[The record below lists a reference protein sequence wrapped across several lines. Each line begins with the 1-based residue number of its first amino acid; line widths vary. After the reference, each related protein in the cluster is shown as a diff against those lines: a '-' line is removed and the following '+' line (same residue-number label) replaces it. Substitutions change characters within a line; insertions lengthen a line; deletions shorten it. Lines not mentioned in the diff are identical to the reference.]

1 MNSFKDNLLQKSIN
15 NVPVVLVLKNGT
27 PSIQKMDIEKWND
40 LSLDRQQKI
49 RNYAKKRNESILSS
63 IDKTSYLESI
73 NSMLYDT
80 SESVVEKENVDSVVS
95 KENNALSALS
105 ESRRS
110 ESRRSDGNDKVV
122 ESAENSVGSQR
133 EQREQ
138 GAGTESSIFED
149 NNDIDL
155 TPNFVNT
162 FFTYVN
168 QLVKEYDPNK
178 PEEKKEEPVEM
189 KKVEEK
195 PIDLPDYSDPA
206 KCQSDSELP
215 PGWTAHVSTSS
226 RPGETYYFNE
236 STGESQWEKP
246 ESTENKETPAEK
258 TETGEEI
265 GKPPPLE
272 KTETSEETGKTET
285 VETPDQKKVQDE
297 LPPGWKR
304 HISEN
309 SDPGKEYWYN
319 EETGETRWDK
329 PKPAAPSSDW
339 TCHTSESSDPGKVYY
354 YNEKTGVTQWD
365 KPEGFVETKKEET
378 VHQEEWKCHECGQ
391 EGGLKLFSYLIEG
404 NIAKKVRFCCFKCF
418 EKKEF

>member
-95 KENNALSALS
+95 KENNA
-105 ESRRS
+105 
-110 ESRRSDGNDKVV
+110 SDGNDKVV
-122 ESAENSVGSQR
+122 ESAENSDGSHSVGSHSVGSQR

-138 GAGTESSIFED
+138 REQEAGTESSIFED

-168 QLVKEYDPNK
+168 QLVKEYDPTK
-178 PEEKKEEPVEM
+178 PEEKKEESVEL

-206 KCQSDSELP
+206 KCQSDTELP

-258 TETGEEI
+258 TETGETPA
-265 GKPPPLE
+265 G
-272 KTETSEETGKTET
+272 KTETGDAAGKTPLEKTET

-329 PKPAAPSSDW
+329 PKPAAAVKRLDVS
-339 TCHTSESSDPGKVYY
+339 Y
-354 YNEKTGVTQWD
+354 QR
-365 KPEGFVETKKEET
+365 VE
-378 VHQEEWKCHECGQ
+378 
-391 EGGLKLFSYLIEG
+391 
-404 NIAKKVRFCCFKCF
+404 
-418 EKKEF
+418 